1 MSTGDTQRPA
11 SGTAEDRVL
20 AGKVVAV
27 PETRQL
33 DVLASLLERRGASVL
48 RCPLVGILD
57 SPDEPRVL
65 GWIERLIATPT
76 DLLVFYTGEGVERL
90 SGFAQR
96 AKRRE
101 PFIAALA
108 RTPKLTRGPKPK
120 RALKALGLEPEHT
133 AAEPT
138 TDGLIET
145 AHAIATPLRRV
156 AVQLYSESQDRRLV
170 EYFERR
176 GGEVDC
182 IAPYVYASAAD
193 DERVAA
199 LIGALAAGQVDAIAF
214 TSQAQVQRLFDLA
227 SKRQLEPALRSG
239 LARARVAAIGPVVA
253 AHLTGAGVRVDAM
266 PEDSYSMKPLVTR
279 LCGLLAEQR

>member
-1 MSTGDTQRPA
+1 MSTGEN
-11 SGTAEDRVL
+11 EDRVL

-27 PETRQL
+27 PETRRL

-57 SPDEPRVL
+57 SPDEPGILR
-65 GWIERLIATPT
+65 WIERLIAIPT
-76 DLLVFYTGEGVERL
+76 DLVVFYTGEGVERL

-96 AKRRE
+96 ATRRE
-101 PFIAALA
+101 PFIAALE

-133 AAEPT
+133 AADPT
-138 TDGLIET
+138 TAGMIET
-145 AHAIATPLRRV
+145 ARAIEAPLRRV
-156 AVQLYSESQDRRLV
+156 AVQLYNESQDRELV

-176 GGEVDC
+176 GAQVDC
-182 IAPYVYASAAD
+182 VAPYVYASAAE

-199 LIGALAAGQVDAIAF
+199 LIASLAGGQVDAIAF

-227 SKRQLEPALRSG
+227 AKRQLEPALRAG
-239 LARARVAAIGPVVA
+239 LERARVAAIGPVVA
-253 AHLTGAGVRVDAM
+253 AQLAGAGVRVDAM
-266 PEDSYSMKPLVTR
+266 PEGSYSMKPLVSS
-279 LCGLLAEQR
+279 LCELLAGQR